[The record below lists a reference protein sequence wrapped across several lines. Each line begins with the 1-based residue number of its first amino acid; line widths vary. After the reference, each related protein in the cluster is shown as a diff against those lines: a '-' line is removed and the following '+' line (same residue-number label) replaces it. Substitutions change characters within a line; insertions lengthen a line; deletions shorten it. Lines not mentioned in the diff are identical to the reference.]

1 MNKIYDI
8 NYRTLVTLLL
18 PTFLRGGLVT
28 MFLRAVTQP
37 VVYLKSRFDIYRR
50 DTDYRLH
57 HNGQTCRLR
66 KVLNDYFDPL
76 ERRIY
81 VSEAGINRDVL
92 IIYMREAERWKLVP
106 QRPGGIILN
115 RRGFGGVSGYDFVVN
130 VPAEY
135 IEQQDR
141 ISAIT
146 DIYKLVSKRY
156 LINYF

>member
-1 MNKIYDI
+1 MSKIYDI
-8 NYRTLVTLLL
+8 NYRGLVTLLL

-28 MFLRAVTQP
+28 ALLRAAVQP
-37 VVYLKSRFDIYRR
+37 VVYLKSRFDLYRR

-81 VSEAGINRDVL
+81 ISEAEINRESTV
-92 IIYMREAERWKLVP
+92 IYMREVERWKIVP
-106 QRPGGIILN
+106 QRPGALILN
-115 RRGFGGVSGYDFVVN
+115 RRGFGGISGYDFVVN

-135 IEQQDR
+135 AGQRDR
-141 ISAIT
+141 INAIT
-146 DIYKLVSKRY
+146 NIYKLVSKRY